1 MSLYPAPVLH
11 NGSLNQIFN
20 PTDFNSISK
29 LNSTNVSGPLT
40 VAGLASLNGGA
51 QVSGSLGCS
60 GTITTSNATV
70 NGTLGV
76 TSLTTATGGLIVG
89 TASSLTVPSGKIFS
103 VASAN
108 DIVDTNSAQNISGA
122 KTFTSILNTSAG
134 LQQPIPT
141 ALSTSATPTA
151 NCLNYSYTT

>member
-20 PTDFNSISK
+20 PTDFNSTSK

-70 NGTLGV
+70 TGTLGI
-76 TSLTTATGGLIVG
+76 TSLTTATGGLTIPSNKVFS
-89 TASSLTVPSGKIFS
+89 TASG
-103 VASAN
+103 N
-108 DIVDTNSAQNISGA
+108 DIVDTNSSQSISGA
-122 KTFTSILNTSAG
+122 KTFSGILIASAG
-134 LQQPIPT
+134 LQQPTPT
-141 ALSTSATPTA
+141 ALTTSATPSA